1 LTIINPLLTGVN
13 IITLTNQYNFDEK
26 NQVRSMI
33 LGCVSSNHNRASMLL
48 REECH
53 MLKKFLKSFSGNS
66 AIPIRHK
73 IKKKPAMSDQ
83 DTNSNFKRGFCQGRK
98 VLKNWSGGQSAVST
112 K

>member
-1 LTIINPLLTGVN
+1 
-13 IITLTNQYNFDEK
+13 
-26 NQVRSMI
+26 MI

-73 IKKKPAMSDQ
+73 IKKKPAMSERIVIL
-83 DTNSNFKRGFCQGRK
+83 NGVFARAEKY
-98 VLKNWSGGQSAVST
+98 
-112 K
+112 